1 MMKKYTLR
9 LLTLAILMVLTLC
22 LLPNSASA
30 AEKEQLG
37 TPTDLTWNLYADL
50 NKRPIETEQYYG
62 CVAWKPT
69 APISPDEPIQF
80 EIKVYKDNEL
90 WQTILQ
96 GFGPQVVAEDQFLSC
111 DVYAFKDFESGTYYF
126 TVQAIDNS
134 GTYASSKVAKS
145 GTWEY
150 TKPKKTL
157 EAPYNLRW
165 DESDTIDG
173 WPKAKWNGASGQ
185 ETTYEV
191 IMYYGTEEAGERQ
204 WFHHQWKI
212 TGNWN
217 APPQFAIDDGLFGPG
232 YYFFKVRAVSND
244 ITKVWH
250 SPWEIYEPYHWT
262 MDTPK
267 VTISN
272 VASSGKLKLTWDKVE
287 HAKKYVIQRAV
298 SQNGILW
305 YYDQGSTTSTSFTD
319 TTASAGRVYY
329 YKVIAV
335 TDTGYETYPSKPVYR
350 RCDLAR
356 PKVTAKNV
364 ASSGKTNLSWEKIS
378 GAEKYLVYR
387 RSTEESS
394 YTRIASTTSVSYTDK
409 TAEAGTKY
417 YYRVMAVHSN
427 TAANSAKSETVS
439 ATCDLARPVVNI
451 KLSSGDPRLTWEK
464 IPGAEKY
471 YVYRA
476 TSKGGKYE
484 HVKTTKTAS
493 SFTDTTAKS
502 GKTYYYKVKA
512 IHTNTAA
519 NSAYSAIDSIT
530 AK

>member
-1 MMKKYTLR
+1 MKKRTLR
-9 LLTLAILMVLTLC
+9 LLMLALLAVLTLC

-30 AEKEQLG
+30 AQQKLG

-50 NKRPIETEQYYG
+50 NKRPVETEQYYG

-69 APISPDEPIQF
+69 TPISPDEPIQF

-96 GFGPQVVAEDQFLSC
+96 GFGPQAVAEDQFLSC
-111 DVYAFKDFESGTYYF
+111 DVYAYKDFESGTYYF

-134 GTYASSKVAKS
+134 GTYANSKVAKS
-145 GTWEY
+145 GTWKY
-150 TKPKKTL
+150 TRPSKTL
-157 EAPYNLRW
+157 KEPYNLRW
-165 DESDTIDG
+165 DENDTING

-185 ETTYEV
+185 DTEYEV

-212 TGNWN
+212 TGTWN

-232 YYFFKVRAVSND
+232 YYFFKVRALSDD
-244 ITKVWH
+244 ITKVRH
-250 SPWEIYEPYHWT
+250 SPWEMYDPYHWEIE
-262 MDTPK
+262 TPK

-287 HAKKYVIQRAV
+287 HAKEYEIQRGE
-298 SQNGILW
+298 SQNGIIW
-305 YYDQGSTTSTSFTD
+305 YYSQGTTTSTSYVD
-319 TTASAGRVYY
+319 KTATAGKVYY
-329 YKVIAV
+329 YRVIAV
-335 TDTGYETYPSKPVYR
+335 TETGYESYYSKAVHR

-356 PKVTAKNV
+356 PEVTAKNV
-364 ASSGKTNLSWEKIS
+364 SSSGKINLSWEKIS

-387 RSTEESS
+387 KASGESS

-409 TAEAGTKY
+409 TAKAGTKY
-417 YYRVMAVHSN
+417 YYRVMAVHDN
-427 TAANSAKSETVS
+427 TAANSAKSVTV
-439 ATCDLARPVVNI
+439 ARTCDLARPVVNI
-451 KLSSGDPRLTWEK
+451 KLKSGDPRLTWEK
-464 IPGAEKY
+464 IEGAEKY

-476 TSKGGKYE
+476 TSKTGKYE
-484 HVKTTKTAS
+484 HIKTTKTAS

-502 GKTYYYKVKA
+502 GKTYYYKVRA
-512 IHTNTAA
+512 IHSNDAA
-519 NSAYSAIDSIT
+519 NSAYSAIDYIT